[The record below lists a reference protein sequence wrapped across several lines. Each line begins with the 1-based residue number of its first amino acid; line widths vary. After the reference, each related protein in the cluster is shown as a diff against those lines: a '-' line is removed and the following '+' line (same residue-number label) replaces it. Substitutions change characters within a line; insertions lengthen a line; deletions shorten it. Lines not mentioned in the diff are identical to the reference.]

1 MNTEQNKLEDRILV
15 EAENLFLEQG
25 FSKTTTAQIAKKVGC
40 NQALVHYYYRTKD
53 KLFDNIFERKLK
65 ELLENID
72 SCIQNTE
79 NLNFEEQIKHII
91 TTHFDF
97 VCSNSQLVPF
107 IVTELLNNHE
117 RFRRLF
123 ENSAKS
129 RNDLFNSF
137 EHKVEEQ
144 VKAGRINSIRPVD
157 LLITMFSLNVS
168 SFMLASTVQKS
179 LNVPPQFLKEKLEH
193 RKEEIIK
200 TVLAR
205 LKK

>member
-1 MNTEQNKLEDRILV
+1 MNTEQNRLEDRILI
-15 EAENLFLEQG
+15 EAERLFLEQG
-25 FSKTTTAQIAKKVGC
+25 FSKTTTAQIAKNVGC

-65 ELLENID
+65 ELLENIA

-79 NLNFEEQIKHII
+79 NLSFEEQIKHII
-91 TTHFDF
+91 TTHFEF

-129 RNDLFNSF
+129 RNDVFNSF
-137 EHKVEEQ
+137 VHNVEER
-144 VKAGRINSIRPVD
+144 VKVGQISSITPLD

-179 LNVPPQFLKEKLEH
+179 LNVPPQVLKEKLEL

>member
-1 MNTEQNKLEDRILV
+1 MNAEQNKLEDQILI
-15 EAENLFLEQG
+15 EAEKLFLEQG
-25 FSKTTTAQIAKKVGC
+25 FSKTTTAQISKNVGC

-65 ELLENID
+65 ELLENIA

-79 NLNFEEQIKHII
+79 NLSFEEQIKHII
-91 TTHFDF
+91 TTHFEF

-123 ENSAKS
+123 ENSQKS
-129 RNDLFNSF
+129 RNDVFNSF
-137 EHKVEEQ
+137 VHNVEER
-144 VKAGRINSIRPVD
+144 VKAGQINSITPLD

-168 SFMLASTVQKS
+168 SFMLASAVQKS
-179 LNVPPQFLKEKLEH
+179 LNVPPEVLQKKLEL